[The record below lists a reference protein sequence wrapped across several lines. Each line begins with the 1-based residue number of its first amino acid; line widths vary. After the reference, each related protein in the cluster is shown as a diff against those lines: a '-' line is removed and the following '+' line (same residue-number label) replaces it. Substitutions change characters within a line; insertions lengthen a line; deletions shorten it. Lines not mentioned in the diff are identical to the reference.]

1 MNPTRNFENQNIKK
15 RIKRHVIGKTH
26 RFFAATLPGH
36 EPLCLDEL
44 LKAGIPAADA
54 VAFAGGVEFT
64 GRLYDAYLANLNLR
78 TANRILMRLFTFT
91 AFHFNQLEKALAD
104 LPWELFI
111 RPDAVCDLHITSKQ
125 SRLIHTDAIGERVKK
140 AVMQRLDADVF
151 AGNRNRPGEVQQI
164 FVRVRKDR
172 FTVSLDTSGALLH
185 KRGIKSQGGRAPVRE
200 TMAAA
205 ILRVAGYQAGEILID
220 PMCGTGTFSLE
231 AAMMAKNIPAGWY
244 RDFAFTHWPS
254 FKPKQWRYIRQEA
267 EKTITCRK
275 TPVIFASD
283 RDTIAIQKLDKIVC
297 DHLLA
302 GAIEVKEADFFT
314 LRSRDFTALPGSPN
328 QATHLNQPHRPGL
341 IVVNP
346 PYGHRLGSRKD
357 AEQTVLRICQKLK
370 HDFKGWKFALLLP
383 DHGLLSKIP
392 FTAAPHPLSHGG
404 LTITLATGRI
414 L

>member
-1 MNPTRNFENQNIKK
+1 VNPTQNLEK
-15 RIKRHVIGKTH
+15 RIKRHVTGKSH

-44 LKAGIPAADA
+44 LTAGISTDPAART
-54 VAFAGGVEFT
+54 GGVEFT
-64 GRLYDAYLANLNLR
+64 GRLHDVYLANLNLR

-91 AFHFNQLEKALAD
+91 AFHFNQLEKTLAD

-111 RPDAVCDLHITSKQ
+111 CPDAVCDLHITSKQ

-140 AVMQRLDADVF
+140 AVIQRLDADVF

-172 FTVSLDTSGALLH
+172 FTISLDTSGALLH
-185 KRGIKSQGGRAPVRE
+185 KRGIKTQGGRAPVRE

-205 ILRVAGYQAGEILID
+205 ILLQAGYQAGEILID

-231 AAMMAKNIPAGWY
+231 AAMMTKHIPAGWY
-244 RDFAFTHWPS
+244 RDFAFTHWPA
-254 FKPKQWRYIRQEA
+254 FKPKQWHYIRQEA
-267 EKTITCRK
+267 KKAITCRH

-283 RDTIAIQKLDKIVC
+283 SDTIAIQKLDKIVC

-302 GAIEVKEADFFT
+302 DAIKVKAADFFT
-314 LRSRDFTALPGSPN
+314 LNSRDFPALPEKSDP
-328 QATHLNQPHRPGL
+328 AGL
-341 IVVNP
+341 IVLNP
-346 PYGHRLGSRKD
+346 PYGHRLGHRKD
-357 AEQTVLRICQKLK
+357 AEETVLRICQKLK
-370 HDFKGWKFALLLP
+370 HDFNGWKFALLLP
-383 DHGLLSKIP
+383 DHFMLSKLP
-392 FTAAPHPLSHGG
+392 FTVDSRQLSHGG

-414 L
+414 S